1 MSFTYFTILILTS
14 LPLFSDTKQRTI
26 YISLVKI
33 VYPIEKVIYLVYFLS
48 FLTFITAFKKNYFAC
63 ISKDDILFIW
73 SMLMLKKQTSG
84 VPHITTSPAQFLLL
98 RKKTLAISI
107 FALRV

>member
-48 FLTFITAFKKNYFAC
+48 FLTFLTAFLKM
-63 ISKDDILFIW
+63 LFC
-73 SMLMLKKQTSG
+73 MYKQG
-84 VPHITTSPAQFLLL
+84 RHLIYLEHAH
-98 RKKTLAISI
+98 A
-107 FALRV
+107 